1 MWRASPKNAHTH
13 AIIVSLLTVHTPLT
27 HQAVQDEEPEPEPL
41 VKPLPYDPGS
51 LSLNERRTQNA
62 ENNYRS
68 AQPRARSILSSLSIG
83 NIAAHT
89 HPRPFRTKNQSQS
102 RS

>member
-41 VKPLPYDPGS
+41 VKPLPYNPGS
-51 LSLNERRTQNA
+51 LSWNERHTQNA
-62 ENNYRS
+62 ENTYCYCGKPRT
-68 AQPRARSILSSLSIG
+68 AQELALRCHTCNNWVWSPSL
-83 NIAAHT
+83 T
-89 HPRPFRTKNQSQS
+89 
-102 RS
+102 